1 MLKGRIK
8 SINSTKYLVDVNDT
22 IYDCTVRGIF
32 RKRKLTPLVGDYVEI
47 NEKDLQ
53 IVEIIPRNN
62 FLKRPNI
69 ANVDYAVIITSIK
82 KPDLDLNLLDKM
94 LVMIN
99 AYNVKPIICFS
110 KIDLLTQDEYQN
122 YLKIK
127 DYYKNIG
134 IKVLDNTEID
144 ELKKTLS
151 GKVATLCGQTG
162 AGKSSL
168 LNKIDGSLGLET
180 NPISESLN
188 RGVHTTRYVSLYKIE
203 DFYIADT
210 PGFSSLTFEELDE
223 ETIRSGFIEFQKYDC
238 AYRDCSHINTDG
250 CKIEN
255 NNDILASR
263 YTNYVKFIK
272 EYHENSSKLFKKW

>member
-32 RKRKLTPLVGDYVEI
+32 RKKKLTPLVGDYVEI
-47 NEKDLQ
+47 NEENLQ
-53 IVEIIPRNN
+53 IVEILPRSN

-69 ANVDYAVIITSIK
+69 ANVDYAVIITSVK

-134 IKVLDNTEID
+134 IKVLENTEID

-272 EYHENSSKLFKKW
+272 EYHENSSKLFKK

>member
-32 RKRKLTPLVGDYVEI
+32 RKKKLTPLVGDYVEI

-53 IVEIIPRNN
+53 IVEILPRNN

-69 ANVDYAVIITSIK
+69 ANVDYAVIITSVK

-134 IKVLDNTEID
+134 IKVLENTEID

-188 RGVHTTRYVSLYKIE
+188 RGVHTTRYVSLYKFE

-272 EYHENSSKLFKKW
+272 EYHEDSSKLFKK

>member
-32 RKRKLTPLVGDYVEI
+32 RKKKLTPLVGDYVEI

-53 IVEIIPRNN
+53 IVEILPRNN

-69 ANVDYAVIITSIK
+69 ANVDYAVIITSVK

-134 IKVLDNTEID
+134 IKVLENTEID

-188 RGVHTTRYVSLYKIE
+188 RGIHTTRYVSLYKIE

-255 NNDILASR
+255 NDDILASR